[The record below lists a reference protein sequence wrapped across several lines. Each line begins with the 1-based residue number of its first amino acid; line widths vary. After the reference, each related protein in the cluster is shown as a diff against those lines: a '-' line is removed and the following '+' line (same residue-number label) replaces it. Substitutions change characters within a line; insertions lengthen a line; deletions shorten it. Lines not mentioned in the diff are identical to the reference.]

1 MMRVFLLLLLSTV
14 YSGNA
19 YAYLDPASGNA
30 LATFFVA
37 VFGSTVYFFK
47 TLYYKI
53 FARSNYKAQSVIGN
67 KDKDSATDSPF
78 IFSEGKMYW
87 GTFRPIVEEFIR
99 RKIHFRYITLDIHD
113 PGLTIDSQ
121 YMDSKRITKGKL
133 GFAKIAELES
143 PVMLSTTPNIG
154 SEGYPMPR
162 PVGVKNLVHVFHAL
176 VDVSCY
182 RKGSLDFYDSVLLVG
197 EHEIESIRLV
207 EAARGLSAKE
217 LIVAGLPC
225 MDDLGRQKPEL
236 EATGLSEVDTF
247 KTVLVAPSWGA
258 KGCFTEYGTDFVKI
272 LSRAGYKVIIRLHP
286 HSFIFEPESVAR
298 WRLETEGLENVS
310 WDHEAQGTNAMSQAD
325 VLISDASSIRF
336 DFAFLYEKPVVS
348 LEIPAES
355 RSIFESDYM
364 GFTWADTMV
373 EKIGVRVN
381 SENLNDIDEIVGNAI
396 TSFTTESLGDLRNRY
411 VANFGRSATAVV
423 DYLEQQADLLSLTTE
438 QLISRRRIEELEWQ
452 VVELRN
458 RLSQVDQTGQLS
470 QLNFVPSEQ
479 HS

>member
-1 MMRVFLLLLLSTV
+1 MRVFLILLLSTV

-19 YAYLDPASGNA
+19 NAYLDPASGNA
-30 LATFFVA
+30 LATFFIA

-53 FARSNYKAQSVIGN
+53 FARSHYKGQTVIGN
-67 KDKDSATDSPF
+67 KDRDFSTDSPF

-87 GTFRPIVEEFIR
+87 GTFKPIVEEFIR
-99 RKIHFRYITLDIHD
+99 RKVYFRYITLDIHD

-133 GFAKIAELES
+133 GFAKIAKLES

-197 EHEIESIRLV
+197 EHEVEPIRLV

-225 MDDLGRQKPEL
+225 MDDLGRQKSNLIEP
-236 EATGLSEVDTF
+236 GLSEVGAL

-258 KGCFTEYGTDFVKI
+258 KGCFTEYGTDFIKI

-286 HSFIFEPESVAR
+286 HSFIFEPESAAR
-298 WRLETEGLENVS
+298 WRLETEVLENVS
-310 WDHEAQGTNAMSQAD
+310 WDNAAQGTNAMSQAD

-348 LEIPAES
+348 MEIPVGS

-364 GFTWADTMV
+364 DFTWADTMV
-373 EKIGVRVN
+373 EEIGVRVN
-381 SENLNDIDEIVGNAI
+381 SENLNDIDKVVDDAI
-396 TSFTTESLGDLRNRY
+396 SSFTTESLGSLRNRY
-411 VANFGRSATAVV
+411 VANFGSSAIAVV
-423 DYLEQQADLLSLTTE
+423 DYLEQQAELLSLTAE
-438 QLISRRRIEELEWQ
+438 QRVLRRRFEELEGQ
-452 VVELRN
+452 VVELQN
-458 RLSQVDQTGQLS
+458 QLNQVNQTGQLS

-479 HS
+479 QT